1 MATSW
6 DEEQVQRRADGGCLG
21 ALLPMKD
28 AATRRNALG
37 RGWHPVIQ
45 RSPNGAT
52 RRSSWTVTL
61 RCREGTGG
69 TETSQYLEEKR
80 GFPE

>member
-1 MATSW
+1 MRWPAWGTEANTGVATPW

-52 RRSSWTVTL
+52 RR
-61 RCREGTGG
+61 
-69 TETSQYLEEKR
+69 
-80 GFPE
+80 P